1 MYMYKV
7 TYPYRDS
14 PEMPFLAYPYAKWL
28 KYVGTPLRD
37 ADVPKSYQVRKD
49 SVSAVLN
56 PKPTPACINQINAWY
71 NFLVVV
77 EEGAV
82 PLLKKRSG

>member
-1 MYMYKV
+1 
-7 TYPYRDS
+7 
-14 PEMPFLAYPYAKWL
+14 MPFLAYPYAKWL
-28 KYVGTPLRD
+28 KYVGPPYATPTSQNHTKFKRLGIRC
-37 ADVPKSYQVRKD
+37 VM
-49 SVSAVLN
+49 N

-71 NFLVVV
+71 NLLVVV